1 MKSFPT
7 RAAAAQSR
15 HVRFGRRLVEKDEAG
30 GNESFLNLAPD
41 PAGAGDVRSG
51 LFCGAERLFLYVRPI
66 STST

>member
-7 RAAAAQSR
+7 GAAAAQSR
-15 HVRFGRRLVEKDEAG
+15 HVRFGRRLVEKDESG

-51 LFCGAERLFLYVRPI
+51 LFCGAERLFLYVRPM

>member
-7 RAAAAQSR
+7 GAAAAQSR
-15 HVRFGRRLVEKDEAG
+15 HVRFGRRLVEKDESG
-30 GNESFLNLAPD
+30 GYEPFLDLAPG

-51 LFCGAERLFLYVRPI
+51 LLGGAERLFLYVRPM